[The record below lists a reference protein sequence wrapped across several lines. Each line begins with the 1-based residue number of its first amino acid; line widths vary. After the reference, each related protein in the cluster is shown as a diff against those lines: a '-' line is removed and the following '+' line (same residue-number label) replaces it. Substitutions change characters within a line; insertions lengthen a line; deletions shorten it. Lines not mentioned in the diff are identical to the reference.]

1 MEREDARTLHPA
13 AQEEKRKTAVSLS
26 ERGFTRQEIGEELGV
41 HHLTVGRWLKKYRE
55 GGWDALLARR
65 RGRRLGSGRQLD
77 PEDEEYLQ
85 QQLRDHTPDQL
96 NLQYALWTREAVR
109 QLIREETGQTV
120 PIRSITE
127 YLKRWGFTVQKPKKQ
142 AYEQQAADVQR
153 WLTVD
158 YPAIQARA
166 KEEKAEIHWGDE
178 TGLRSDCQH
187 VRGYAPKGQTPVLR
201 QNAKRASINLISTIT
216 NRGKVRFR
224 IYEGTMHAGLLI
236 DFMKRLVKSCD
247 QKIFLILDNL
257 RVHHAYKVRD
267 WLSDHKDEIE
277 VFYLPPYSHDL
288 NPDEYLNCDI
298 KAGVH
303 SGPPA
308 RNKEQLKQ
316 KAMSHMRKLQK
327 LPRRVASY
335 FQAKAIQYAAA

>member
-1 MEREDARTLHPA
+1 M
-13 AQEEKRKTAVSLS
+13 S
-26 ERGFTRQEIGEELGV
+26 
-41 HHLTVGRWLKKYRE
+41 
-55 GGWDALLARR
+55 
-65 RGRRLGSGRQLD
+65 
-77 PEDEEYLQ
+77 
-85 QQLRDHTPDQL
+85 
-96 NLQYALWTREAVR
+96 
-109 QLIREETGQTV
+109 
-120 PIRSITE
+120 
-127 YLKRWGFTVQKPKKQ
+127 
-142 AYEQQAADVQR
+142 
-153 WLTVD
+153 
-158 YPAIQARA
+158 ARA
-166 KEEKAEIHWGDE
+166 
-178 TGLRSDCQH
+178 
-187 VRGYAPKGQTPVLR
+187 GYAPKGQTPVLR

-277 VFYLPPYSHDL
+277 VFYLPPYSPEL
-288 NPDEYLNCDI
+288 NPDEYLNCDL

-316 KAMSHMRKLQK
+316 KVMSHMRKLQK
-327 LPRRVASY
+327 LPKRVASY